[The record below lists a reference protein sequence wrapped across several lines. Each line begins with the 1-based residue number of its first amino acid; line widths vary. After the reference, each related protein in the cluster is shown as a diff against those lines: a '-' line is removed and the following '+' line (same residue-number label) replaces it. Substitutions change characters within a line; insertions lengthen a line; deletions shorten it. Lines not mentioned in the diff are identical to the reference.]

1 MQLALTPEVLV
12 PVGAGALLL
21 VIALVAV
28 LLVARRRRRAR
39 ALAATVVDTGAVD
52 PEAVGTAAVGTA
64 AVGTAAVDTAA
75 GGPAQVDT
83 DPAADEADPDR
94 GTGHDGAWSDPTERV
109 GSGRTVAAAVA
120 QALAAREA
128 HARAGGSAPS
138 EPSTGTTTPTPEP
151 ASRNGTAVNGAARPA
166 PDAAAS
172 VTPDHG
178 VRADGPARPP
188 ETVTPDIAPSA
199 RGDARDRLL
208 AVLLDDPVRAVG
220 ATVELDACRRQLAR
234 LTDSVRHE
242 REALR
247 SVLARLAETGLGHD
261 QLARLSGLSDAELRD
276 LLPDRVGVG

>member
-21 VIALVAV
+21 VIALVAF

-39 ALAATVVDTGAVD
+39 ALAATVAD
-52 PEAVGTAAVGTA
+52 PMVADPVVGT
-64 AVGTAAVDTAA
+64 DA
-75 GGPAQVDT
+75 G
-83 DPAADEADPDR
+83 ADPDPGN

-128 HARAGGSAPS
+128 QARSGGSTPS
-138 EPSTGTTTPTPEP
+138 EPATGLRAP
-151 ASRNGTAVNGAARPA
+151 APDTAARNGAAHPAAAARNGTAHPAAPEPPA
-166 PDAAAS
+166 PDQGSRDAA
-172 VTPDHG
+172 
-178 VRADGPARPP
+178 PP
-188 ETVTPDIAPSA
+188 RETVTPDVAPSA

-247 SVLARLAETGLGHD
+247 SVLARLADTGLGRD

-276 LLPDRVGVG
+276 LPDRVGVG

>member
-28 LLVARRRRRAR
+28 PVVARRRRRAR
-39 ALAATVVDTGAVD
+39 ALAAAVADPAAVD
-52 PEAVGTAAVGTA
+52 PAPG
-64 AVGTAAVDTAA
+64 
-75 GGPAQVDT
+75 T
-83 DPAADEADPDR
+83 DPAPDPDPGN
-94 GTGHDGAWSDPTERV
+94 GTGHDGAWSGPSERV

-128 HARAGGSAPS
+128 QARAGGS
-138 EPSTGTTTPTPEP
+138 TPVEP
-151 ASRNGTAVNGAARPA
+151 ATGPVRPA
-166 PDAAAS
+166 PDTAARNGVPHPVAS
-172 VTPDHG
+172 VAPEPAAPGRGSSDVAPQGEPVTPD
-178 VRADGPARPP
+178 V
-188 ETVTPDIAPSA
+188 APSA

-247 SVLARLAETGLGHD
+247 SVLARLADTGLGRD

-276 LLPDRVGVG
+276 LLPDRIGVR

>member
-39 ALAATVVDTGAVD
+39 ALAATVADTAVDPGAVD
-52 PEAVGTAAVGTA
+52 PGAAA
-64 AVGTAAVDTAA
+64 PASVDTAR
-75 GGPAQVDT
+75 
-83 DPAADEADPDR
+83 AADEADPAPDQ
-94 GTGHDGAWSDPTERV
+94 GTGHDGAWSDPTDRV

-128 HARAGGSAPS
+128 HARAGGPAPVEQAAGPTASAPD
-138 EPSTGTTTPTPEP
+138 P
-151 ASRNGTAVNGAARPA
+151 ASRNGTAVNGSARPA
-166 PDAAAS
+166 ADAAAP
-172 VTPDHG
+172 VTPERG
-178 VRADGPARPP
+178 PDGPARPA
-188 ETVTPDIAPSA
+188 ETVTPDVAPSA

-220 ATVELDACRRQLAR
+220 ATVELEACRRQLAR
-234 LTDSVRHE
+234 LTDAVRHE

-247 SVLARLAETGLGHD
+247 SVLAQLADTGLGRD

-276 LLPDRVGVG
+276 LLPDRVGVS

>member
-1 MQLALTPEVLV
+1 MQLALTPEALV

-21 VIALVAV
+21 VIALVAR
-28 LLVARRRRRAR
+28 LLVARRRRRA
-39 ALAATVVDTGAVD
+39 LAA
-52 PEAVGTAAVGTA
+52 
-64 AVGTAAVDTAA
+64 
-75 GGPAQVDT
+75 
-83 DPAADEADPDR
+83 PAAEPTVADPVPDADDGADLDPGN
-94 GTGHDGAWSDPTERV
+94 GTGHDGAWFDPTERV

-128 HARAGGSAPS
+128 QARAGGS
-138 EPSTGTTTPTPEP
+138 TPGEP
-151 ASRNGTAVNGAARPA
+151 ATGMRTPA
-166 PDAAAS
+166 PDTAARNGVPHPGAAAAPEPPA
-172 VTPDHG
+172 PDQGSRDAAPHG
-178 VRADGPARPP
+178 
-188 ETVTPDIAPSA
+188 ETVTPDVAPSA

-247 SVLARLAETGLGHD
+247 SVLARLADTGLGRD
-261 QLARLSGLSDAELRD
+261 QLARLSGLSDAELSD

>member
-39 ALAATVVDTGAVD
+39 ALAATVAGTAVD
-52 PEAVGTAAVGTA
+52 PGAADPGAADPESAGTAPADGA
-64 AVGTAAVDTAA
+64 A
-75 GGPAQVDT
+75 
-83 DPAADEADPDR
+83 PDQ

-128 HARAGGSAPS
+128 HARAGGSGPVDQAAGPATPAPD
-138 EPSTGTTTPTPEP
+138 P
-151 ASRNGTAVNGAARPA
+151 APLNGTAVNGTARPA
-166 PDAAAS
+166 SAAAAPVTP
-172 VTPDHG
+172 VTPDRG
-178 VRADGPARPP
+178 GRPDGPTARPA
-188 ETVTPDIAPSA
+188 ETVTPDVAPSA

-247 SVLARLAETGLGHD
+247 SVLARLADTGLGRD

>member
-39 ALAATVVDTGAVD
+39 VLAAT
-52 PEAVGTAAVGTA
+52 
-64 AVGTAAVDTAA
+64 AVDTAVDPGAVDA
-75 GGPAQVDT
+75 GTVDPGAADPASVDT
-83 DPAADEADPDR
+83 ARVADEADPAPDQ

-128 HARAGGSAPS
+128 HARAGGPAPV
-138 EPSTGTTTPTPEP
+138 EQTAGPTAP
-151 ASRNGTAVNGAARPA
+151 APDPAPRNGTAVNGSARPA
-166 PDAAAS
+166 PDAAAT
-172 VTPDHG
+172 VTPDRG
-178 VRADGPARPP
+178 GRPDGPAARPA
-188 ETVTPDIAPSA
+188 ETVTPDVAPSA

-234 LTDSVRHE
+234 LTDAVRHE

-247 SVLARLAETGLGHD
+247 SVLARLADTGLGRD